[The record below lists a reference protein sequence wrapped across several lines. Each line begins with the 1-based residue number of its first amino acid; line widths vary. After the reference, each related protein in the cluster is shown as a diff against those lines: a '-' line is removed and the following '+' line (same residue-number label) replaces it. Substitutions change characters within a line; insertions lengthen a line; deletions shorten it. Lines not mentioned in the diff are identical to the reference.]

1 MSSLG
6 GRWPKKLRSLL
17 GRLDDTGVLAVGVFC
32 VGEVGDSSALSG
44 LRTPRPLRML
54 AVLARLIAFDRWD
67 VCGAPADG

>member
-17 GRLDDTGVLAVGVFC
+17 GRLDDTGVLAIGVFC